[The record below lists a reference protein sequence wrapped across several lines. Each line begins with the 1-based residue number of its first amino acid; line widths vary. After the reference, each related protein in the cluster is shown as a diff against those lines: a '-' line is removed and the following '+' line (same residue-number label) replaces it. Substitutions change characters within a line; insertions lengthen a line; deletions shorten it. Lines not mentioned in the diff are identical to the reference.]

1 MKIENAKRI
10 IVIGIIGVIICVAY
24 LCGFWAENKISFSN
38 SENEI
43 SAEISDEIVDEI
55 SDEDLTEEMVDDT
68 IIMEEEIAEPNEDA
82 ICSNESEIE
91 IENEISDDDF
101 DTEGR
106 THREIIE
113 ETLLQEVNMCKMI
126 DSYEEGNWFAYYV
139 YADGDVYVIT
149 LKNNAVDVCCQLN

>member
-1 MKIENAKRI
+1 MKISYTKR
-10 IVIGIIGVIICVAY
+10 VLAIGIIGIVICISY
-24 LCGFWAENKISFSN
+24 LYGFYTENKISFSN

-43 SAEISDEIVDEI
+43 SA
-55 SDEDLTEEMVDDT
+55 DLTEEVSDDT
-68 IIMEEEIAEPNEDA
+68 IIMEEEILPSEEEE
-82 ICSNESEIE
+82 ICLNK
-91 IENEISDDDF
+91 IENENQNSDENSDDDFDDDF

-126 DSYEEGNWFAYYV
+126 DSYEEGNWFVYYV

-149 LKNNAVDVCCQLN
+149 FKNNSIDIICQLN